1 MSWQDEL
8 GELPIL
14 RLPSADTGFLARA
27 EQAYEEL
34 SGLPRVAR
42 AWGWLM
48 RLEELDPDAGAA
60 LAGQR
65 AAQGGSRLV
74 RRLMALEGLLQA
86 LSPGLHRPP
95 GFVRLALA
103 VGPEQEMR
111 DGEGR
116 LHSLHGPARGYEY
129 WVCGEQVDPVWVL
142 APQRK
147 TLQELTRLRSLPARR
162 TLLPRMGHARA
173 VETGWAR
180 VVDLDRDATGHRR
193 RLLNLDLP
201 EDEPLVLVEV
211 RCTSTHR
218 LHYLRVPPGT
228 RSCAEAVAWTFGLER
243 DAYRPVAEV

>member
-14 RLPSADTGFLARA
+14 RLSEVDPSFLARA

-34 SGLPRVAR
+34 AELPRVAR

-48 RLEELDPDAGAA
+48 RLEELDPGAA
-60 LAGQR
+60 TVLAEQR
-65 AAQGGSRLV
+65 TTQGGSQLV

-86 LSPGLHRPP
+86 LSGGLHRTP

-103 VGPEQEMR
+103 VGPDKELR
-111 DGEGR
+111 DQEGR
-116 LHSLHGPARGYEY
+116 LHSLHGPARGHEY
-129 WVCGEQVDPVWVL
+129 WVCGEQVDPIWVL

-147 TLQELTRLRSLPARR
+147 TLQDLMRLRSVPARR
-162 TLLPRMGHARA
+162 TLLPRMGHSRA

-180 VVDLDRDATGHRR
+180 VLDLDRDAAGHRR
-193 RLLNLDLP
+193 RLLSLDLS

-218 LHYLRVPPGT
+218 LHHLRVPPQT
-228 RSCAEAVAWTFGLER
+228 RGCAEAVAWTFGLEV
-243 DAYRPVAEV
+243 DAYRPVAEA